1 MTEKFF
7 KKKPEFDKSPIA
19 GIQYEDNKTKN
30 GEIVVI
36 YLDDESVKIESWEN
50 ISQTNQNL
58 IRAEFVKNLNFDE
71 VPNSDDK

>member
-30 GEIVVI
+30 GEIVAN
-36 YLDDESVKIESWEN
+36 LLKSNLGRTSHR
-50 ISQTNQNL
+50 QTR
-58 IRAEFVKNLNFDE
+58 I
-71 VPNSDDK
+71 